1 MLEFENV
8 LQKGNIMS
16 SVAFQK
22 SLLSSRFRLQFST
35 LEKTFNQL
43 TRRGTKVFLFTC
55 SEYLKVAFTSEPA
68 EGVFL
73 FFKILFMLGMTLRL
87 PH

>member
-1 MLEFENV
+1 MNFCFIIDQLYKKHTV
-8 LQKGNIMS
+8 LFKKALPESFYSQSIPVAEKGNM
-16 SVAFQK
+16 
-22 SLLSSRFRLQFST
+22 
-35 LEKTFNQL
+35 
-43 TRRGTKVFLFTC
+43 FLFTC